1 MFIGAINSQ
10 LRSILAGFR
19 ALQDRPVYVGC
30 SGNFTF
36 DASTR
41 RRVLASKGVKELHSN
56 DVSLYS
62 WAADYLA
69 GS

>member
-30 SGNFTF
+30 SGNFTVE
-36 DASTR
+36 
-41 RRVLASKGVKELHSN
+41 RVLTSKGVKELHSN